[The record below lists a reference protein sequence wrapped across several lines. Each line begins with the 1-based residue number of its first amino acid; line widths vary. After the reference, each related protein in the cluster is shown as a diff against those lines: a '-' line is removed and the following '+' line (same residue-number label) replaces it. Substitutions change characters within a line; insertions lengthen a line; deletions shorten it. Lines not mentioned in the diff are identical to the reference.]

1 MLKFQMMSSTFA
13 LGVALLAPPAIA
25 QTATPADVGQQGPE
39 QAADTGLDDI
49 IVTAQRRPETL
60 LKVPASVEVLSG
72 DRLRAAHIN
81 NLANIQEV
89 SPSLIV
95 TQSSNPS
102 AGVFTVRGIGTAV
115 TDRGFEQSVGV
126 YIDGVFR
133 GRPGAAL
140 QDLLNIERVEVLRGP
155 QSTLFGRNN
164 SAGAINISTA
174 LPNAKALGMYAE
186 ATYGNYDAVQARLS
200 VNVPLVTDKLAVSV
214 AVAENYNHG
223 FIEAPN
229 LPRGRTNGRD
239 RQSVRF
245 QLYWTPTD
253 QTRVR
258 LIGDYSQLNDSCC
271 SYLPLFVSDTAATG
285 PFVFNVRG
293 GFIGYTGPTP
303 GTPGVSPSNPA
314 SSGTFYRPFD
324 RRTTQDSPSG
334 EKTTDKGVSLQVDQD
349 FGNLTLTAIGAH
361 RRFQSNISLDI
372 DGVNSAVTNVRSDP
386 STNIRETSA
395 EIRLQNAAGSP
406 IEFVAGAYYFD
417 QKIVDTNLLQI
428 RVKPVATTVTFY
440 NSVGTG
446 TAESGAIFGQA
457 TYNLTSAFRLTGG
470 LRYLKEKK
478 TANVTVAPGSFSFP
492 GTAERNDDALMGSA
506 TIAFQ
511 PIPEANLYLRYARG
525 YKSGAINL
533 LLTSPT
539 IAANPSVNPETTDAF
554 EAGAKFRLLGDR
566 LSTNIAVYT
575 QTVNDQQVQAFNS
588 QTSSFVT
595 LNAAKVRSR
604 GVEAEILYRPVKP
617 LTFNG
622 SISYLDATYLSFPG
636 APPPAGGIAPSQNLT
651 GRTPPNAPRW
661 TIVGGVSLDQPL
673 SDEVRLLGNVNLRHA
688 TSYYTDLALTE
699 AFWNGNTNFLGASV
713 EFALRNGF
721 GIQFW
726 GRNLTQQNAYLS
738 GIGTPL
744 GSGSLS
750 VFVNE
755 PRTYGVTLRF
765 RH

>member
-1 MLKFQMMSSTFA
+1 MLKFSIMSSTLA
-13 LGVALLAPPAIA
+13 LGAALLAAPAAA
-25 QTATPADVGQQGPE
+25 QTIDPAEADPSVLDQATDA
-39 QAADTGLDDI
+39 GLGDI
-49 IVTAQRRPETL
+49 IVTAQRRSETL

-72 DRLRAAHIN
+72 DRLQAAHIS

-95 TQSSNPS
+95 TQSSSPS
-102 AGVFTVRGIGTAV
+102 TGVFTVRGIGTAV

-140 QDLLNIERVEVLRGP
+140 QDLLSIERVEVLRGP

-164 SAGAINISTA
+164 SAGAINISTER
-174 LPNAKALGMYAE
+174 PNANAFGVYAE
-186 ATYGNYDAVQARLS
+186 GSYGNYDAIQARLS
-200 VNVPLVTDKLAVSV
+200 VNVPLVTDKLALSI
-214 AVAENYNHG
+214 AVAENYNEG
-223 FIEAPN
+223 FIDAPN
-229 LPRGRTNGRD
+229 LPRGRSNARD
-239 RQSVRF
+239 RQSIRA
-245 QLYWTPTD
+245 QLYWTPTER
-253 QTRVR
+253 TRVR
-258 LIGDYSQLNDSCC
+258 LIGDYSQLNDACC
-271 SYLPLFVSDTAATG
+271 SYLPLFVSDAAATA
-285 PFVFNVRG
+285 PFTFNVHG
-293 GFIGYTGPTP
+293 GFIGYTPPTP
-303 GTPGVSPSNPA
+303 GTPGMSPSNAA
-314 SSGTFYRPFD
+314 SPGTFYRPFD
-324 RRTTQDSPSG
+324 RRTMQDSPSR

-349 FGNLTLTAIGAH
+349 FGDLTLTAIGAH
-361 RRFQSNISLDI
+361 RRFHSRSNLDVDGVDSAMMNVQSSPSSNIE
-372 DGVNSAVTNVRSDP
+372 
-386 STNIRETSA
+386 ETSA

-406 IEFVAGAYYFD
+406 VEFVVGGYYFD

-428 RVKPVATTVTFY
+428 RIKPVARTITFY
-440 NSVGTG
+440 DSIGTG
-446 TAESGAIFGQA
+446 TAESGALFGQA
-457 TYNLTSAFRLTGG
+457 TYNVTDALRVTGG

-511 PIPEANLYLRYARG
+511 PVPEANFYLRYARG

-539 IAANPSVNPETTDAF
+539 STVDPSVDPETTDAF
-554 EAGAKFRLLGDR
+554 EAGAKFRLFGDR

-595 LNAAKVRSR
+595 LNAAKVRAR
-604 GVEAEILYRPVKP
+604 GVEAELLYRPVKP

-622 SISYLDATYLSFPG
+622 SISYLDAKYLSFPG
-636 APPPAGGIAPSQNLT
+636 APPPAGGAIPNQDLT
-651 GRTPPNAPRW
+651 GRAPPNAPRW
-661 TIVGGVSLDQPL
+661 TLVGGVSLDQPL
-673 SDEVRLLGNVNLRHA
+673 SDAVRLLGNVNLRHA
-688 TSYYTDLALTE
+688 TSYYTDLPLTE
-699 AFWNGNTNFLGASV
+699 AFRNGNTDFLSASV
-713 EFALRNGF
+713 ELALQNGL

-726 GRNLTQQNAYLS
+726 GRNLTKENTYLS
-738 GIGTPL
+738 GIGTPG
-744 GSGSLS
+744 GSGSLA

>member
-1 MLKFQMMSSTFA
+1 MLKFSIMSSTYA
-13 LGVALLAPPAIA
+13 ISVALLAAPALA
-25 QTATPADVGQQGPE
+25 QTVSPAEGDQPASE
-39 QAADTGLDDI
+39 QAEDTGLGDI
-49 IVTAQRRPETL
+49 VVTAQRRTETL

-72 DRLRAAHIN
+72 DRLQAAHIN

-95 TQSSNPS
+95 TQSSSPS
-102 AGVFTVRGIGTAV
+102 TGVFTVRGIGTAV

-133 GRPGAAL
+133 GRPGTAL

-174 LPNAKALGMYAE
+174 LPNANAFGVYAE
-186 ATYGNYDAVQARLS
+186 GTYGNYDTIQARLS
-200 VNVPLVTDKLAVSV
+200 VNLPLVTDKLALSI
-214 AVAENYNHG
+214 AMAENYNKG
-223 FIEAPN
+223 FVEAPN
-229 LPRGRTNGRD
+229 LPQGRTNGRD
-239 RQSVRF
+239 RQSIRA

-258 LIGDYSQLNDSCC
+258 LIGDYSQLDDSCC
-271 SYLPLFVSDTAATG
+271 SYLPLFVSDAAANA

-293 GFIGYTGPTP
+293 GFIGYTAPTP
-303 GTPGVSPSNPA
+303 GTRGVSPSNPA
-314 SSGTFYRPFD
+314 SPGTFYRPFD

-361 RRFQSNISLDI
+361 RRFQSNVSLDI
-372 DGVNSAVTNVRSDP
+372 DGVDSAVANVRSSP

-395 EIRLQNAAGSP
+395 EVRLQNAAGSP
-406 IEFVAGAYYFD
+406 VEFVVGGYYFN
-417 QKIVDTNLLQI
+417 QKIIDRNLLQI
-428 RVKPVATTVTFY
+428 RVKPAATTVTFY
-440 NSVGTG
+440 NSTGTG
-446 TAESGAIFGQA
+446 TAESGAVFGQA
-457 TYNLTSAFRLTGG
+457 TYNVTSSLRVTGG

-478 TANVTVAPGSFSFP
+478 TGVVTVAPGSFSFP

-511 PIPEANLYLRYARG
+511 PVPEANLYLRYARG

-539 IAANPSVNPETTDAF
+539 NSADPSVDPETTDAF
-554 EAGAKFRLLGDR
+554 EAGAKFRLFGDR

-595 LNAAKVRSR
+595 LNAAKVRAR
-604 GVEAEILYRPVKP
+604 GVEAELLYRPVKP
-617 LTFNG
+617 LTFNA
-622 SISYLDATYLSFPG
+622 SLSYLDAKYLSFPG
-636 APPPAGGIAPSQNLT
+636 APPPAGGTVPSQDLT

-661 TIVGGVSLDQPL
+661 TLVGGVSLDQPL
-673 SDEVRLLGNVNLRHA
+673 SDKVRLLGNVNLRHA
-688 TSYYTDLALTE
+688 TSYYTDLPLTE
-699 AFWNGNTNFLGASV
+699 AFRNGNTDFLSASV
-713 EFALRNGF
+713 ELALRNGF

-726 GRNLTQQNAYLS
+726 GRNLTRQNSYLS

-744 GSGSLS
+744 GSGSLA

-755 PRTYGVTLRF
+755 PRTYGLTLRF